1 MNKSIKIILAVLL
14 FLCLLNMPYS
24 YYQFVRFACV
34 LGFSLLAYESYKNNN
49 DTNNIIIYVFLVLV
63 FQPFNTVGL
72 NKITW
77 NIIDIIVGIGLLMSL
92 KKDNTKQN

>member
-1 MNKSIKIILAVLL
+1 
-14 FLCLLNMPYS
+14 MPYG
-24 YYQFVRFACV
+24 YYQFVRIACT
-34 LGFSLLAYESYKNNN
+34 LGFSLLAYNSYKYDNAF
-49 DTNNIIIYVFLVLV
+49 THVITYFFLILI

-72 NKITW
+72 NKTTW